1 MAQFK
6 TIKTHNGLTIYQG
19 MGFPET
25 LDGLDIEIVKNTL
38 SYMQFIAD
46 MSDDYSQTIA
56 EQNAIRDYQKRMN
69 LI

>member
-1 MAQFK
+1 MAQLK
-6 TIKTHNGLTIYQG
+6 TVQTHNGQTIYQE

-46 MSDDYSQTIA
+46 MSDDYSRTIA